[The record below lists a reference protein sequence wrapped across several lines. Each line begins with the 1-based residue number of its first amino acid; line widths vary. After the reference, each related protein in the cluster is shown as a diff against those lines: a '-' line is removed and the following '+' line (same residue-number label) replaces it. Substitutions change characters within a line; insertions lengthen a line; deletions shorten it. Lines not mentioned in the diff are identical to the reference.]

1 MVKQNREVRP
11 NLATLP
17 MKRFSLP
24 LRFSIPTILVLFS
37 TLLGVFSFQREVSLS
52 NSREEEHAVHDLR
65 LVGSQTSGILEYLY
79 RRGDVEQAEIII
91 SKMGSDPKLRLV
103 LLCDENNRVIL
114 STRYEL
120 RNLPVSET
128 SGAKSLSG
136 FSLVREK
143 MSAQVLLSEDRRN
156 IWGIYP
162 VLLGAKPGEL
172 RPTRVGILLVEY
184 DLSGEKNAAY
194 ADALQR
200 SLESIAVIVSGCIA
214 VWLLFDKILTQR
226 ASKLVAASNSL
237 AQGELEVRA
246 QLQGW
251 DELAQI
257 SAAFDRMA
265 DQIQTHTE
273 ALQQSEARFRSLV
286 SNISGIIY
294 RCSLDRDWTMEFVS
308 DAIAEIS
315 GYLPSDFINNQVR
328 SFTSIIHPEDR
339 EMVEI
344 ALDSAMQEQQPYTIE
359 YRIVCADNS
368 IRWMYEKGQ
377 AICQSNGDILWLD
390 GAIFDIT
397 ELKLVE
403 TKLQQAKDSAEAANR
418 AKSEFLANMSHE
430 LRTPLN
436 AILGFTQVIQRD
448 AAIGLEH
455 QSHLEIIH
463 RSGQHLLDLINNVL
477 ELSKIEAGTANLNE
491 TNFDLFQLLKQIED
505 MMILKAS
512 AKQINL
518 IFERSPDVPQQIG
531 ADEKKLRQVLVN
543 LLDNA
548 IKFTDV
554 GTVTLRVLTDAPTTN
569 YQLPI
574 TNYRLVFEV
583 IDTGSGL
590 TDEAAT
596 SLFKPFEPIKTTP
609 GWQAGIGLG
618 LAISRKFVNLMGGD
632 LTVSSNLE
640 TGSTFKFGIPV
651 RLASTTELQQQQQ
664 TPQIISLAPNQPPV
678 RLLIV
683 EDQPENRWLLS
694 KLLTS
699 VGFEVKE
706 ARNGQEGV
714 TLWQEWE
721 PHLILMDLRM
731 PVMNGYEATEKIKST
746 PRGQVTII
754 IAVTGFAFEE
764 NRAAIFAAGCD
775 DFISKPFQANVIY
788 AKIAEHLGVSYI
800 YEAPAQSCQVSSPPR
815 LKLTPIALRVM
826 PGDWIAKL
834 HQAAVDCDDSWIFH
848 LLKEIPAEYTILI
861 AALTELVRDF
871 RFGEIIDLTATS

>member
-1 MVKQNREVRP
+1 MTSG
-11 NLATLP
+11 LATLL

-52 NSREEEHAVHDLR
+52 SSRQEEHAVHDLQ

-79 RRGDVEQAEIII
+79 SRGDVEQAEIVI

-103 LLCDENNRVIL
+103 LLCDENNRVML

-120 RNLPVSET
+120 RQLPLSET
-128 SGAKSLSG
+128 PGAKSLST

-143 MSAQVLLSEDRRN
+143 MSAQVLLSEDRRK

-184 DLSGEKNAAY
+184 DISAEKNAAY

-200 SLESIAVIVSGCIA
+200 SLESIAVITSGCIA

-237 AQGELEVRA
+237 AQGKLDVRA

-251 DELAQI
+251 DELTQI
-257 SAAFDRMA
+257 SVAFDRMA
-265 DQIQTHTE
+265 DRIQTDTL
-273 ALQQSEARFRSLV
+273 ALQESEARFRSLV
-286 SNISGIIY
+286 SNISGVIY
-294 RCSLDRDWTMEFVS
+294 RCALDPEWRMEFIS
-308 DAIAEIS
+308 DAIAQLS
-315 GYLPSDFINNQVR
+315 GYPPSDFINNQVR
-328 SFTSIIHPEDR
+328 SFASIIHPEDR
-339 EMVEI
+339 ETVEI
-344 ALDSAMQEQQPYTIE
+344 AIDSAIQEQQPYTIE
-359 YRIVCADNS
+359 YRIVSADNS
-368 IRWMYEKGQ
+368 IRWVYEKGQ
-377 AICQSNGDILWLD
+377 GIRKPNGEILFLD

-403 TKLQQAKDSAEAANR
+403 TKLQQAKEAAEAANR

-436 AILGFTQVIQRD
+436 AILGFTQVIERD
-448 AAIGLEH
+448 ATIALEH

-463 RSGQHLLDLINNVL
+463 RNGQHLLDLINNVL
-477 ELSKIEAGTANLNE
+477 ELSKIEAGTAKLNQA
-491 TNFDLFQLLKQIED
+491 NFDLYQLLNGIQE
-505 MMILKAS
+505 MMRLKAS
-512 AKQINL
+512 AKKIHL
-518 IFERSPDVPQQIG
+518 IFERSPDVPQCIT

-543 LLDNA
+543 LIDNA

-554 GTVTLRVLTDAPTTN
+554 GTVTLRVMGN
-569 YQLPI
+569 SPI
-574 TNYRLVFEV
+574 TNYRLLFEV

-590 TDEAAT
+590 KDEALKT
-596 SLFKPFEPIKTTP
+596 LFKPFVQINTTE
-609 GWQAGIGLG
+609 GWQAGMGLG
-618 LAISRKFVNLMGGD
+618 LAISRKFVSLMGGD
-632 LTVSSNLE
+632 ITVSSTLG
-640 TGSTFKFGIPV
+640 TGSTFKFDIPV
-651 RLASTTELQQQQQ
+651 RLASATDFTEPQQARR
-664 TPQIISLAPNQPPV
+664 IVGLAPNQPRV

-706 ARNGQEGV
+706 AKNGQEGV
-714 TLWQEWE
+714 TLWEEWE
-721 PHLILMDLRM
+721 PDLILMDLRM
-731 PVMNGYEATEKIKST
+731 PVMNGYEATEIIKST
-746 PRGQVTII
+746 PKGQATAIV
-754 IAVTGFAFEE
+754 AVTGFAFEE

-788 AKIAEHLGVSYI
+788 AKIADLLGLRYL
-800 YEAPAQSCQVSSPPR
+800 YEAPAQSCEVSPPPV
-815 LKLTPIALRVM
+815 LNLTPTALRVM
-826 PGDWIAKL
+826 PDNWIAKL
-834 HQAAVDCDDSWIFH
+834 HQAAVDCDDSWIFQ
-848 LLKEIPAEYTILI
+848 LLKEIPAEYTTL
-861 AALTELVRDF
+861 ATALTKLVRDF
-871 RFGEIIDLTATS
+871 RFGEIIDLTHQNTL

>member
-1 MVKQNREVRP
+1 MTSG
-11 NLATLP
+11 LAVLL

-37 TLLGVFSFQREVSLS
+37 SLLGVFSFQREVSLS
-52 NSREEEHAVHDLR
+52 NSREEEGVVHDLR

-79 RRGDVEQAEIII
+79 RRGDVEQAEIVI

-128 SGAKSLSG
+128 PGAKSLSA
-136 FSLVREK
+136 FSVVREK
-143 MSAQVLLSEDRRN
+143 MSAQLFLSEDRRN

-162 VLLGAKPGEL
+162 VLLGARPGEL

-184 DLSGEKNAAY
+184 DLSAEKNAAY

-200 SLESIAVIVSGCIA
+200 SLESIAVIASGCVAI
-214 VWLLFDKILTQR
+214 WLLFDKILTQR

-237 AQGELEVRA
+237 AQGKLDVRA

-251 DELAQI
+251 DELTQI

-265 DQIQTHTE
+265 DRIQTDTE

-286 SNISGIIY
+286 ANISGVIY
-294 RCSLDRDWTMEFVS
+294 RCACDRDWTMEFIS
-308 DAIAEIS
+308 DAIAQIS
-315 GYLPSDFINNQVR
+315 GYPPSDFINNQVR
-328 SFTSIIHPEDR
+328 TFASIIHPEDR
-339 EMVEI
+339 ETVEI
-344 ALDSAMQEQQPYTIE
+344 AINSAMQEQQPYTIE
-359 YRIVCADNS
+359 YRIISADNS
-368 IRWMYEKGQ
+368 IRWVYEKGQ
-377 AICQSNGDILWLD
+377 GIRKSNGDILWLD

-403 TKLQQAKDSAEAANR
+403 TKLHQAKEAAEAANR

-436 AILGFTQVIQRD
+436 AILGFAQVMQRD
-448 AAIGLEH
+448 AAIALEH

-463 RSGQHLLDLINNVL
+463 HNGQHLLDLINNVL
-477 ELSKIEAGTANLNE
+477 ELSKIEAGTAKLDE
-491 TNFDLFQLLKQIED
+491 TNFDLYQLLNGIQE
-505 MMILKAS
+505 MMRLKAG
-512 AKQINL
+512 AKKIQL
-518 IFERSPDVPQQIG
+518 MFERSREVPQYIT

-543 LLDNA
+543 LIDNA

-554 GTVTLRVLTDAPTTN
+554 GTVTLRVVGNSPITN

-574 TNYRLVFEV
+574 TNYRLIFEV

-590 TDEAAT
+590 TDKAAT
-596 SLFKPFEPIKTTP
+596 TLFKPFVQTNTAE

-618 LAISRKFVNLMGGD
+618 LALSRKFVNLMGGD
-632 LTVSSNLE
+632 FTVSSTPG
-640 TGSTFKFGIPV
+640 TGSTFKFDIPV
-651 RLASTTELQQQQQ
+651 GLASATDFPQQQQDRR
-664 TPQIISLAPNQPPV
+664 IIGLAPNQTPV

-706 ARNGQEGV
+706 AKNGQEGV
-714 TLWQEWE
+714 TMWEEWE

-731 PVMNGYEATEKIKST
+731 PVMNGYEATEIIKST
-746 PRGQVTII
+746 PRGQATAIV
-754 IAVTGFAFEE
+754 AVTGFAFEE
-764 NRAAIFAAGCD
+764 NRTAIFAAGCD

-788 AKIAEHLGVSYI
+788 AKIADLLGLRYL
-800 YEAPAQSCQVSSPPR
+800 YEAPAQSCEVSPPPV
-815 LKLTPIALRVM
+815 LNLTPTALRVM
-826 PGDWIAKL
+826 PDNWIAKL
-834 HQAAVDCDDSWIFH
+834 HQAAVDCDDSWIFQ
-848 LLKEIPAEYTILI
+848 LLKEIPAEYTTL
-861 AALTELVRDF
+861 ATALTKLVRDF
-871 RFGEIIDLTATS
+871 RFGEIIDLTHQNTL